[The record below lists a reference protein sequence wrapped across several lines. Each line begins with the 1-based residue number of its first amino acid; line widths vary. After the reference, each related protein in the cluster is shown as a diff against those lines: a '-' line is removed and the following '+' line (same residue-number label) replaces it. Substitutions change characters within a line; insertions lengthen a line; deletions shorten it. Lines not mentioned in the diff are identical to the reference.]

1 MPTQRQTKKLFAANV
16 MATSH
21 PIDANVMATSHPI
34 AANVAAISHPIAANM
49 TAIMTMAELREL
61 VAANQ
66 EPVANRELVTANMT
80 AIHELTA
87 TLAIPHPTVAVLKE
101 NNIPPPPWCL

>member
-1 MPTQRQTKKLFAANV
+1 

-21 PIDANVMATSHPI
+21 PINANVMATSHPI
-34 AANVAAISHPIAANM
+34 AANAAAISHPIAANM

-80 AIHELTA
+80 AIHELSA
-87 TLAIPHPTVAVLKE
+87 ALAIPHPTVAV
-101 NNIPPPPWCL
+101 